1 MFAKIRKCIKTSRTT
16 MQKRIDE
23 ILVQNHI
30 TTYRR
35 SRRFLQTHEV
45 YVDKKRILNCSYLI
59 NTCHDKIL
67 IDGKEIEIN
76 QEIYIMLNKKAGT
89 VCSTVEDSI
98 YPTVYE
104 NIPYQNLHSIGRLD
118 ADTEGLL
125 ILTTDGKFSH
135 RIANPAFHVPKTYFI
150 KLKEPFNIQKQNECI
165 QKCRQGFFI
174 PHERAEPSFT
184 AEPSELKWISENT
197 CQLTI
202 TEGKFHQVKRMM
214 KELGNEVEYLKR
226 ISMGKLKL
234 DPELKCGEYRL
245 LKDEELN
252 L

>member
-1 MFAKIRKCIKTSRTT
+1 

-35 SRRFLQTHEV
+35 VRRLLQTHEV
-45 YVDKKRILNCSYLI
+45 FVNEKRIFSESHRI
-59 NTCHDKIL
+59 TPSTDRIK
-67 IDGKEIEIN
+67 IDGKEITVE
-76 QEIYIMLNKKAGT
+76 QEVYIMLNKKAGT
-89 VCSTVEDSI
+89 ICSTTEDAL

-104 NIPYQNLHSIGRLD
+104 NIPYKNLHSIGRLD

-135 RIANPAFHVPKTYFI
+135 RIASPDFHVSKTYFI
-150 KLKEPFNIQKQNECI
+150 KLKKEFENQKQEECS
-165 QKCRQGFFI
+165 QKCAQGLFI
-174 PHERAEPSFT
+174 PAERAEPSFT
-184 AEPSELKWISENT
+184 TKSAELKWLSENT
-197 CQLTI
+197 CLLTI

-234 DPELKCGEYRL
+234 DPELKSGEYRL
-245 LKDEELN
+245 LKDEELD